1 MMNIILKEDENY
13 LTSDLASVTSN
24 TNIQQ
29 SDPRKY
35 ALPNELNRSQPA
47 VSLLRS
53 KKLDGSVKIYAYQ
66 I

>member
-53 KKLDGSVKIYAYQ
+53 KKLD
-66 I
+66 

>member
-1 MMNIILKEDENY
+1 VLDRVQLF

-47 VSLLRS
+47 VSLTR
-53 KKLDGSVKIYAYQ
+53 DM
-66 I
+66 